1 MVKIINTFTC
11 HCVWCFGYC
20 KTRAKQMPLVNMGKS
35 IQQYDVNKICRTTNP
50 TKLQLIVIVVGSILL
65 AIAHIHS
72 KFIWRS
78 LVQCLILAISY

>member
-1 MVKIINTFTC
+1 MEKIINTFTC

-35 IQQYDVNKICRTTNP
+35 IHQHDVNKICRTMNP
-50 TKLQLIVIVVGSILL
+50 TKLQLIVVGSILS
-65 AIAHIHS
+65 AIAHTHS

-78 LVQCLILAISY
+78 LVQCLVLAISY